1 MEVSD
6 VKRRVTETIERSKR
20 TAAEHRARSDEAARD
35 YAVFLEQLAVPLVRQ
50 VAGVLKAQG
59 FPFAVFTPGGSVR
72 LMSERSSDDYIEL
85 TLDTSGD
92 EPVVLGHT
100 RRARGRRVIESE
112 RPIGNGLVRDLTEE
126 QVLAFLLKELELLV
140 DR

>member
-1 MEVSD
+1 MEVAD
-6 VKRRVTETIERSKR
+6 VKRRVSETIERSKR
-20 TAAEHRARSDEAARD
+20 RAAEHRARSDEAARD

-126 QVLAFLLKELELLV
+126 QVLAFLLKELEPLV
-140 DR
+140 EK